1 MSKVNIVL
9 DATMLDTF
17 LLCPAKFNFRFNLN
31 KVTEK
36 KAVPLDRGD
45 LLHYGLENYYSVL
58 HKVGYEKALDT
69 LTEAVRFRAVNE
81 SDLDPEE
88 WSRLIDVLLEHCK
101 RWRFD
106 DEAMEILT
114 VEQAFS
120 YVLFEDDDIRI
131 IMIGKID
138 LLAKKYREY
147 ENVPFDHKSYSRDS
161 PVHRKTNQF
170 CNYAYATGSN
180 YLFVNR
186 IGLQTSIKPEVKH
199 KRISLSYD
207 PLFLEQWRQNVI
219 TWCRYYLEC
228 AGTGNWPLN
237 DTSCDKF
244 NRLCEYYEI
253 CDTSGNEG
261 KIFKLEANFK
271 TAEVWDVSKPLKDE

>member
-17 LLCPAKFNFRFNLN
+17 LSCPAKFNMRFNLN
-31 KVTEK
+31 RVTPS

-45 LLHYGLENYYSVL
+45 LVHFGLEHYYQVL
-58 HKVGYEKALDT
+58 HKIGYDKALE
-69 LTEAVRFRAVNE
+69 LLIQKVRERAIEE
-81 SDLDPEE
+81 SDLEPEE
-88 WSRLIDVLLEHCK
+88 WSRIIDVLIEHCQH
-101 RWRFD
+101 WRYK
-106 DEAMEILT
+106 DESLEILQ

-120 YVLFEDDDIRI
+120 YVLHEDDDIRI

-138 LLAKKYREY
+138 LLVNDGDYRNTPY
-147 ENVPFDHKSYSRDS
+147 DHKTYSREF

-180 YLFVNR
+180 YLIVNR
-186 IGLQTSIKPEVKH
+186 IGLQTSIKPAIKH
-199 KRISLSYD
+199 KRIPLSYD

-219 TWCRYYLEC
+219 KWCNFYLDC
-228 AGTGNWPLN
+228 AANNDWPLN

-261 KIFKLEANFK
+261 KIFKLETNFK
-271 TAEVWDVSKPLKDE
+271 VTEQWDVSKPLRGE